1 MSFNDIE
8 NVSLKIPAVL
18 KQNLKS
24 VFLQQTFFCSV
35 RARLLTKKYKKN
47 QEQITKYLSGH
58 GATLCGH
65 GLGCTQEGGAEESGT
80 GQV

>member
-35 RARLLTKKYKKN
+35 RARLLTKKYKKKIKN
-47 QEQITKYLSGH
+47 KSLNICQDTERLFAVMG
-58 GATLCGH
+58 
-65 GLGCTQEGGAEESGT
+65 
-80 GQV
+80 